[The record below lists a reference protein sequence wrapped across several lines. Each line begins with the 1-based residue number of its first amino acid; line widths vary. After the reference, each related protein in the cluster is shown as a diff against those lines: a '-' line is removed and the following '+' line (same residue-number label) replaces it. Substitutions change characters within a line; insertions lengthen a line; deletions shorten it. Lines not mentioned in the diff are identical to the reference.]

1 MSNIESNNEMKNK
14 IKKIKKLYQKMY
26 TELISLLW
34 EITDLSARIKS
45 LLSDYTEAG
54 KLILKNIDR
63 LIDKRSLSKYENDDI
78 IVTREKVKL
87 IQALWSAH
95 DYVSW

>member
-1 MSNIESNNEMKNK
+1 
-14 IKKIKKLYQKMY
+14 MY

-45 LLSDYTEAG
+45 LLSDYKEAG

-63 LIDKRSLSKYENDDI
+63 LIDKKSLSKYENDDI
-78 IVTREKVKL
+78 VVTREKVAKRKIKKKRQVYQNKNINPIIHIFVFL
-87 IQALWSAH
+87 NNYKIEENMI
-95 DYVSW
+95 